1 VLEEQQLLSLVQLAP
16 IQEQEQQH
24 ALPVRMALFVPQQDS
39 QKDINVDLEPTTMD
53 QLDVKLVNLDT
64 TVLMEKQQHEQP
76 VTLLLESDSIHSEEL
91 LHAQLVLQNQ
101 NVRRLLIILVL
112 KDGISNLLLRL
123 VFLVQR
129 LIIVSTLISLL
140 VLLENLL
147 TLNLPSS
154 VLTVLLII
162 IALTLRL
169 YFHVLLIN
177 GLQQD
182 QPHVM
187 HVEQDILVS
196 LEVQKCLVVGMN
208 GTLLMIEFVSNVL

>member
-1 VLEEQQLLSLVQLAP
+1 MLEEQQLLSLVQLAP

-64 TVLMEKQQHEQP
+64 TVLMVKQQHEQP

-140 VLLENLL
+140 V
-147 TLNLPSS
+147 
-154 VLTVLLII
+154 
-162 IALTLRL
+162 
-169 YFHVLLIN
+169 
-177 GLQQD
+177 
-182 QPHVM
+182 
-187 HVEQDILVS
+187 
-196 LEVQKCLVVGMN
+196 
-208 GTLLMIEFVSNVL
+208 

>member
-1 VLEEQQLLSLVQLAP
+1 
-16 IQEQEQQH
+16 
-24 ALPVRMALFVPQQDS
+24 M
-39 QKDINVDLEPTTMD
+39 
-53 QLDVKLVNLDT
+53 NLDT

-101 NVRRLLIILVL
+101 NVRRLLIILVP

-129 LIIVSTLISLL
+129 RIIVSTLISLL

-169 YFHVLLIN
+169 YFHVLQIN

>member
-1 VLEEQQLLSLVQLAP
+1 MLEEQQLLSLVQLAP

-91 LHAQLVLQNQ
+91 LHVQLVLQNQ

-147 TLNLPSS
+147 TLNLHSS

-162 IALTLRL
+162 IVLILRL

-177 GLQQD
+177 GRQQD